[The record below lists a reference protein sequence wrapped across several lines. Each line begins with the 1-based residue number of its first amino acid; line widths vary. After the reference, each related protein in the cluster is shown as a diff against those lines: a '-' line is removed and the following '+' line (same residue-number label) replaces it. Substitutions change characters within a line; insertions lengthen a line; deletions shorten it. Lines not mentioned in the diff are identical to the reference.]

1 MTTEIPD
8 KWCYSLNEENFD
20 GTYDTE
26 EEAHEEAKSELN
38 NNHEPGGQHAYWV
51 AKTVHPIDKIN
62 TAWGIET
69 LGDFILEHLDER
81 ASGEIAADD
90 DIFAMNNDDIKA
102 LGAMVMAF
110 VKEKA
115 TARFFGVD
123 GSQEFTHTTE

>member
-38 NNHEPGGQHAYWV
+38 NDNEPGSQCTYWIGRT
-51 AKTVHPIDKIN
+51 AHPIDKI
-62 TAWGIET
+62 TTERELT
-69 LGDFILEHLDER
+69 FLGEYILERIEED
-81 ASGEIAADD
+81 ASEEIAADD
-90 DIFAMNNDDIKA
+90 QIFKMEPDDIKA
-102 LGAMVMAF
+102 LGAMALAF

-115 TARFFGVD
+115 MAKFFGVNE
-123 GSQEFTHTTE
+123 SKAHTYTTE